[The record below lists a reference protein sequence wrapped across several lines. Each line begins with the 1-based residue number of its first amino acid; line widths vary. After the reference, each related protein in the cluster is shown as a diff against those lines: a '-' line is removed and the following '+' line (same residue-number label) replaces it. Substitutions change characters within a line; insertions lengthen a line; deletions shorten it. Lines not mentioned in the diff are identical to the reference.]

1 MALVNVKEMYDR
13 VQKIFEKAGL
23 NHDDSVLMADVLTDA
38 QMKGITTHGYIR
50 VKKYVDCIKSGG
62 IQPAGELRI
71 ENELPS
77 WAKVD
82 GRGGLG
88 IVIACKAA
96 DLAIK
101 KAKETGVGIVNVYNS
116 HHLGPAGYYAA
127 KCADA
132 GMLGMT
138 MSNGDVLVA
147 ATGSRE
153 KTIGNN
159 PFAYAVPAGKYDKI
173 LYDVAMSMGSDMKII
188 QFEQEGKKVPDGWML
203 DSMGCPS
210 NNPSDYMA
218 GGVLLPFGGYKGYG
232 LALMVEAF
240 AALLSGSAVT
250 QNVHAWNNIPGTS
263 GNVGHFIMALDIS
276 KMCDVDEYI
285 KRTESIIDEI
295 KGSKKAE
302 GIDEIFYPGE
312 KEQIA
317 RNACMTTGV
326 VEVADSVMELIEM
339 AEASCK

>member
-1 MALVNVKEMYDR
+1 MALVR
-13 VQKIFEKAGL
+13 VNEIYERVLKIFEKAGL
-23 NHDDSVLMADVLTDA
+23 THDDAVLMAEVLTDA

-62 IQPAGELRI
+62 IQPAGELKI
-71 ENELPS
+71 ETELPS

-82 GRGGLG
+82 GQGGLG

-132 GMLGMT
+132 GMMGMV

-188 QFEQEGKKVPDGWML
+188 QMEKEGKQVPNGWML
-203 DSMGCPS
+203 DAQGRPS

-232 LALMVEAF
+232 LALMVETF
-240 AALLSGSAVT
+240 AAVLSGAAVT
-250 QNVHAWNNIPGTS
+250 QNVHAWNNTPGTS
-263 GNVGHFIMALDIS
+263 GNVGHFIMALDIA
-276 KMCDVDEYI
+276 KMCDLDEYI
-285 KRTESIIDEI
+285 KRTETIIDEI

-302 GIDEIFYPGE
+302 GAEGIFYPGE
-312 KEQIA
+312 KEQVSK
-317 RNACMTTGV
+317 NACLANGI
-326 VEVADSVMELIEM
+326 VEVADSVMELIEE
-339 AEASCK
+339 AENSL

>member
-1 MALVNVKEMYDR
+1 MAVVNIKEIYNR
-13 VQKIFEKAGL
+13 VLKIFEKAGL
-23 NHDDSVLMADVLTDA
+23 AHEDAVIMADVLTDA

-62 IQPAGELRI
+62 IKPAGELRI
-71 ENELPS
+71 ENEMPS
-77 WAKVD
+77 WARVD
-82 GRGGLG
+82 GQGGLG
-88 IVIACKAA
+88 IVIANKAA
-96 DLAIK
+96 DIAIQ

-132 GMLGMT
+132 GMLGMV

-188 QFEQEGKKVPDGWML
+188 QMEQEGKQVPSGWML
-203 DSMGCPS
+203 DAKGRPS

-232 LALMVEAF
+232 LALMVETF
-240 AALLSGSAVT
+240 AAVLSGAAVT
-250 QNVHAWNNIPGTS
+250 QNVHAWNSTPGTS
-263 GNVGHFIMALDIS
+263 GNVGHFIMALDIA
-276 KMCDVDEYI
+276 KMCDVNEYI

-295 KGSKKAE
+295 KSSEKAE
-302 GIDEIFYPGE
+302 GADGIFYPGE

-317 RNACMTTGV
+317 KNACLLAGA
-326 VEVADSVMELIEM
+326 VEVADSVMELIKT
-339 AEASCK
+339 AEASF